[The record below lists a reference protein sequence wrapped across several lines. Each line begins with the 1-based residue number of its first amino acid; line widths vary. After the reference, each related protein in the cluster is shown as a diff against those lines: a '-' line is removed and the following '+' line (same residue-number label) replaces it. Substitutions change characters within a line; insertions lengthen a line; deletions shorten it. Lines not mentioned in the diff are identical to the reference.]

1 MSIKIHGAYNLT
13 TAITIPE
20 AFRLAH
26 YRLTLEAVD
35 DLHLPPF
42 KGSALRGGFGHTFK
56 RLACMEP
63 RRCDKQCR
71 RGNACAYG
79 YVFETTPPQDSQ
91 TLSNF
96 SDVPRP
102 FVIAP
107 AQDRRELIRQ
117 GERLILGLTLIG
129 QGIEHLPYFL
139 VVFKEM
145 GQNGL
150 GRNRGRFRLAT
161 VNGVEPDHGRPVPV
175 YNVADDTIRA
185 DDLALTGQAV
195 AARAAGLP
203 TDRLTLEFLT
213 PTRLKQRGRWVWE
226 GPPFEVLIRTLLGRV
241 SSLSYFHCGQRL
253 ETDFRELIDQAASI
267 KMVAVESHWE
277 DWQRVSGRQKR
288 HIKMGGLVGRVTYE
302 GELEPYL
309 ALLTL
314 GELIHVGKS
323 TVFGNGQYRVVRGVS

>member
-1 MSIKIHGAYNLT
+1 MTSSL
-13 TAITIPE
+13 IPE

-79 YVFETTPPQDSQ
+79 YVFETTPPRDSE
-91 TLSNF
+91 TLSTF
-96 SDVPRP
+96 SEVPRP

-107 AQDRRELIRQ
+107 APDRRELIRP
-117 GERLILGLTLIG
+117 GERLTFGLTLIG

-150 GRNRGRFRLAT
+150 GRNRGRFRLET
-161 VNGVEPDHGRPVPV
+161 VNGVGLAQGRLVPV
-175 YNVADDTIRA
+175 YDVADETIRG

-195 AARAAGLP
+195 AARAATLP
-203 TDRLTLEFLT
+203 TDRLTLDFLT
-213 PTRLKQRGRWVWE
+213 PTRLKQRGDWVWE
-226 GPPFEVLIRTLLGRV
+226 GPPFEVLVRTLLGRV

-253 ETDFRELIDQAASI
+253 EIDFRAMIDRAAAI
-267 KMVAVESHWE
+267 KIAAAESHWE
-277 DWQRVSGRQKR
+277 DWERVSSRQKR

-314 GELIHVGKS
+314 GELIHVGKG
-323 TVFGNGQYRVVRGVS
+323 TVFGNGQYRIVRGTA